1 MSEGSITV
9 AMRVRR
15 HLVAQERALW
25 DSLIP
30 EFTKEALYPSR
41 VHLVITDRY
50 EEVAGE
56 YAAQSA
62 SRLDQAATAAD
73 YRSVKPGGA
82 MAVAKTV
89 DLPDGEVTVIVNA
102 GLAELG
108 REVVRRTLLHEAQH
122 VRLIQN
128 ADSAMAVHKRVAF
141 HLPGDLTWEFVWLAE
156 SIIDEFR
163 CERALYE
170 KGLLDPR
177 MAPAVHEYSKVVALF
192 DEVRDSYDHGLDII
206 TVCHRS
212 FAALERFGTVLSY
225 AAARIVVSPGVA
237 APWTSLTPAAGWP
250 GPCRMFP
257 ALRASWAARSWPRFR
272 WDWLGLFARCSR
284 TWVSTITFFQIGRS
298 GSNSCA
304 GWSRQ
309 NSMAV
314 CRHECSWLS
323 RLTGWCHAGGRQLSS
338 SHPAPVG
345 ALPRAALPLSNPGDL
360 TAAAGRAA

>member
-1 MSEGSITV
+1 
-9 AMRVRR
+9 MRVRR
-15 HLVAQERALW
+15 PLVAQERALW

-30 EFTKEALYPSR
+30 EFTEEALYPSH
-41 VHLVITDRY
+41 VQLLITDRY

-56 YAAQSA
+56 YAVQSA
-62 SRLDQAATAAD
+62 SRLDQAATSAD
-73 YRSVKPGGA
+73 YRSAKPGGA

-122 VRLIQN
+122 VCLIQN

-141 HLPGDLTWEFVWLAE
+141 YRPGDLTSEFVWLAE

-170 KGLLDPR
+170 KGLLDPG
-177 MAPAVHEYSKVVALF
+177 MAPAVDVYSKVVALF

-225 AAARIVVSPGVA
+225 AAARMVVSPGAA
-237 APWTSLTPAAGWP
+237 APWTSLTPAAGLAGTLSHVP
-250 GPCRMFP
+250 G
-257 ALRASWAARSWPRFR
+257 AASIMGGEKMASIS
-272 WDWLGLFARCSR
+272 LGLAWLVRD
-284 TWVSTITFFQIGRS
+284 VFQDMGFDYHFLPDRS
-298 GSNSCA
+298 K
-304 GWSRQ
+304 RFELLRR
-309 NSMAV
+309 M
-314 CRHECSWLS
+314 E
-323 RLTGWCHAGGRQLSS
+323 
-338 SHPAPVG
+338 
-345 ALPRAALPLSNPGDL
+345 
-360 TAAAGRAA
+360 